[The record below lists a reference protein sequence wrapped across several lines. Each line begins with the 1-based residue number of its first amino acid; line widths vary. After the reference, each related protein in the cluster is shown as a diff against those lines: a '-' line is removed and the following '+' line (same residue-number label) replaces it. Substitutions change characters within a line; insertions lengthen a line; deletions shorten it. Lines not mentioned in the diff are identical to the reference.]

1 MALDLPS
8 LDREDEAGPR
18 ALLLLESR
26 LSGDGAR
33 ACARLLSTAEP
44 SATALVLVTL
54 VQPAATRLGV
64 RDRIASPPDRTAVVD
79 ASVADVAG
87 DDDGD
92 GDTAVRRVSGP
103 ENLTRLGVA
112 VTETLA
118 GLDGRRP
125 VLCFDSLSVLLQYV
139 PPRAALRFLTTLRS
153 HLDAA
158 GARAHFHLDPGVHDE
173 RTVAAL
179 RSALDEVVEA
189 G

>member
-8 LDREDEAGPR
+8 LDREGGTGSR
-18 ALLLLESR
+18 AILLLESR
-26 LSGDGAR
+26 PSGDGAR

-44 SATALVLVTL
+44 ATTALVLVTL

-79 ASVADVAG
+79 ASVADVTR
-87 DDDGD
+87 DDGD
-92 GDTAVRRVSGP
+92 GATTVRRVSSP

-112 VTETLA
+112 TTETLA
-118 GLDGRRP
+118 GLDGHRP
-125 VLCFDSLSVLLQYV
+125 VFCLDSLSVLLQYV

-158 GARAHFHLDPGVHDE
+158 GARAHFHLDPGVHGE

>member
-8 LDREDEAGPR
+8 LDREDGTRSHAI
-18 ALLLLESR
+18 LLLESR
-26 LSGDGAR
+26 PSGDGAR
-33 ACARLLSTAEP
+33 ACADLLSTAEP
-44 SATALVLVTL
+44 AATALVLVTL
-54 VQPAATRLGV
+54 IQPAATRLGV

-79 ASVADVAG
+79 ASVADLAVDG
-87 DDDGD
+87 DDGD
-92 GDTAVRRVSGP
+92 TTVRRVASP

-112 VTETLA
+112 TAETLA

-125 VLCFDSLSVLLQYV
+125 VCCFDSLSVLLQYV
-139 PPRAALRFLTTLRS
+139 PSRAALRFLTTLRS

-158 GARAHFHLDPGVHDE
+158 GARAHFHLDPGAHDE

-179 RSALDEVVEA
+179 RSAFDEVIET

>member
-8 LDREDEAGPR
+8 IDREEEAGPR
-18 ALLLLESR
+18 AVLLLESR
-26 LSGDGAR
+26 PSGDGAR

-44 SATALVLVTL
+44 ATTALVLVTL

-79 ASVADVAG
+79 ASVADVTGG

-92 GDTAVRRVSGP
+92 TTLRRVSGP
-103 ENLTRLGVA
+103 ENLTRMGVA

-125 VLCFDSLSVLLQYV
+125 ILCFDSLSVLLQYV

-158 GARAHFHLDPGVHDE
+158 RARAHFHLDPGVHDE